1 MLVDKMNNVKHVED
15 SIADLRYKLQNH
27 VLYQNLENIEDVKIF
42 MENHVF
48 AVWDFMSLLKALQIK
63 LTSIGTPW
71 LPSENAKLSRFI
83 NEIVIAEESD
93 MNEEGVPKS
102 HFQMYLDA
110 MNQVGANT
118 EQIDN
123 FIQSIKNGNSPLDGL
138 SNSSINLKVSAF
150 VKHTFS
156 VIDTQQAHK
165 IASAFTFGREDVIP
179 DMFIKILDQS
189 DKNNEKYN
197 KLRYYLQRHIELD
210 GDDHGPLSLM
220 MIEELC
226 GNDEQKWFE
235 VQSVARESLQHRIA
249 LWDVINQIIEKKNN
263 N

>member
-1 MLVDKMNNVKHVED
+1 
-15 SIADLRYKLQNH
+15 
-27 VLYQNLENIEDVKIF
+27 
-42 MENHVF
+42 
-48 AVWDFMSLLKALQIK
+48 
-63 LTSIGTPW
+63 
-71 LPSENAKLSRFI
+71 
-83 NEIVIAEESD
+83 
-93 MNEEGVPKS
+93 
-102 HFQMYLDA
+102 
-110 MNQVGANT
+110 
-118 EQIDN
+118 
-123 FIQSIKNGNSPLDGL
+123 L
-138 SNSSINLKVSAF
+138 SNSSINFKVSAF

-226 GNDEQKWFE
+226 GNDDQKWFE
-235 VQSVARESLQHRIA
+235 VQKVARESLQHRIA
-249 LWDVINQIIEKKNN
+249 LWDVINQIIEKKITTELN
-263 N
+263 

>member
-27 VLYQNLENIEDVKIF
+27 VLYQNLENIEDVKVF

-93 MNEEGVPKS
+93 INEEGVPKS

-226 GNDEQKWFE
+226 GNDDQKWFE
-235 VQSVARESLQHRIA
+235 VQTVARESLQHRIA

>member
-1 MLVDKMNNVKHVED
+1 MNNVKHVED

-27 VLYQNLENIEDVKIF
+27 VLYQNLENIEDVKVF

-93 MNEEGVPKS
+93 INEEGVPKS

-226 GNDEQKWFE
+226 GNDDQKWFE
-235 VQSVARESLQHRIA
+235 VQTVAIESLQHRIA

>member
-1 MLVDKMNNVKHVED
+1 MNNVKHVED

-27 VLYQNLENIEDVKIF
+27 VLYQNLENIEDVKVF

-93 MNEEGVPKS
+93 INEEGVPKS

>member
-1 MLVDKMNNVKHVED
+1 MNNVKHVED

-27 VLYQNLENIEDVKIF
+27 VLYQNLENIEDVKVF

-93 MNEEGVPKS
+93 INEEGVPKS

-226 GNDEQKWFE
+226 GNDDQKWFE
-235 VQSVARESLQHRIA
+235 VQKVARESLQHRIA

>member
-1 MLVDKMNNVKHVED
+1 MNNVKHVED

-27 VLYQNLENIEDVKIF
+27 VLYQNLENIEDVKVF

-93 MNEEGVPKS
+93 INEEGVPKS

-226 GNDEQKWFE
+226 GNDDQKWFE
-235 VQSVARESLQHRIA
+235 VQTVARESLQHRIA

>member
-1 MLVDKMNNVKHVED
+1 MNNVKHVED

-27 VLYQNLENIEDVKIF
+27 VLYQNLENIEDVKVF

-93 MNEEGVPKS
+93 INEEGVPKS

-123 FIQSIKNGNSPLDGL
+123 FIQSVKNGNSPLDGL
-138 SNSSINLKVSAF
+138 SNSSINFEVSAF

-226 GNDEQKWFE
+226 GNDDQKWFE
-235 VQSVARESLQHRIA
+235 VQKVARESLQHRIA
-249 LWDVINQIIEKKNN
+249 LWDVINQIIEKKITTELN
-263 N
+263 

>member
-1 MLVDKMNNVKHVED
+1 MNNVKHVED

-27 VLYQNLENIEDVKIF
+27 VLYQNLENIEDVKVF

-93 MNEEGVPKS
+93 INEEGVPKS

-226 GNDEQKWFE
+226 GNDDQKWFE
-235 VQSVARESLQHRIA
+235 VQTVARESLQHRIA
-249 LWDVINQIIEKKNN
+249 LWDVINQIIDKKNN

>member
-1 MLVDKMNNVKHVED
+1 MNNVKHVED

-27 VLYQNLENIEDVKIF
+27 VLYQNLENIEDVKVF

-93 MNEEGVPKS
+93 INEEGVPKS

-156 VIDTQQAHK
+156 VIDSQQAHK

-226 GNDEQKWFE
+226 GNDDQKWFE
-235 VQSVARESLQHRIA
+235 VQTVAIESLQHRIA

>member
-1 MLVDKMNNVKHVED
+1 MNNVKHVED

-235 VQSVARESLQHRIA
+235 VQSVARESLQHRLA

>member
-1 MLVDKMNNVKHVED
+1 MNNVKHVED

-226 GNDEQKWFE
+226 GNDDQKWFE
-235 VQSVARESLQHRIA
+235 VQKVARESLQHRIA
-249 LWDVINQIIEKKNN
+249 LWDVINQIIEKKITTELN
-263 N
+263 

>member
-27 VLYQNLENIEDVKIF
+27 VLYQNLENIEDVKVF

-93 MNEEGVPKS
+93 INEEGVPKS

-226 GNDEQKWFE
+226 GNDDQKWFE
-235 VQSVARESLQHRIA
+235 VQTVAIESLQHRIA

>member
-1 MLVDKMNNVKHVED
+1 MNNVKHVED

-27 VLYQNLENIEDVKIF
+27 VLYQNLENIEDVKVF

-93 MNEEGVPKS
+93 INEEGVPKS

-156 VIDTQQAHK
+156 VIDSQQAHK

-226 GNDEQKWFE
+226 GNDDQKWFE
-235 VQSVARESLQHRIA
+235 VQTVARESLQHRIA

>member
-1 MLVDKMNNVKHVED
+1 MNNVNHVED

-27 VLYQNLENIEDVKIF
+27 VLYQNLENIEDVKVF

-93 MNEEGVPKS
+93 INEEGVPKS

-226 GNDEQKWFE
+226 GNDDQKWFE
-235 VQSVARESLQHRIA
+235 VQTVARESLQHRIA

>member
-123 FIQSIKNGNSPLDGL
+123 FIQSIKNGNSLLDGL

>member
-1 MLVDKMNNVKHVED
+1 MNNVKHVED

-27 VLYQNLENIEDVKIF
+27 VLYQNLENIEDVKVF

-93 MNEEGVPKS
+93 INEEGVPKS

-226 GNDEQKWFE
+226 GNDDQKWFE
-235 VQSVARESLQHRIA
+235 VQTVAIESLQHRIA
-249 LWDVINQIIEKKNN
+249 LWDVINQIIEKKK
-263 N
+263 

>member
-1 MLVDKMNNVKHVED
+1 MNNVKHVED

-42 MENHVF
+42 MKNHVF

-93 MNEEGVPKS
+93 INEEGVPKS

-197 KLRYYLQRHIELD
+197 KLGYYLQRHIELD

-226 GNDEQKWFE
+226 GNDDQKWFE
-235 VQSVARESLQHRIA
+235 VQKVARESLQHRIA

>member
-1 MLVDKMNNVKHVED
+1 MNNVKHVED

-27 VLYQNLENIEDVKIF
+27 VLYQNLENIEDVKVF

-93 MNEEGVPKS
+93 INEEGVPKS

-249 LWDVINQIIEKKNN
+249 LWDVINQIIEKKITTELN
-263 N
+263 